1 MSRGVVVGNG
11 WGPLGLLPRVAGG
24 VMSIPVVAGFVVLG
38 AVVIAVRS
46 ARDLA
51 RETWSHLP
59 PWRTTRGNEAHSETH
74 AA

>member
-1 MSRGVVVGNG
+1 M
-11 WGPLGLLPRVAGG
+11 LPRVASGA
-24 VMSIPVVAGFVVLG
+24 VSIPVVVGYVVLG
-38 AVVIAVRS
+38 AVVIVVRS

-59 PWRTTRGNEAHSETH
+59 SWRTARGGHEHRQTH